1 MKIFKRIIIMLLI
14 AIIFL
19 GMSYYEHNYTRKD
32 CRVLAKCDG
41 ELTIIDSCGYEWYWY
56 ADNEKEWQLYSD
68 ININDTISIRMFD
81 NCTSGYIQDDE
92 ITKIILDK

>member
-1 MKIFKRIIIMLLI
+1 MKVFKRIIITLLI

-19 GMSYYEHNYTRKD
+19 GMNYYEHHYTRKD
-32 CRVLAKCDG
+32 CRVIAKCDG
-41 ELTIIDSCGYEWYWY
+41 ELTIVDGCGYEWCWY
-56 ADNEKEWQLYSD
+56 ADNGEEWKLYKD
-68 ININDTISIRMFD
+68 INIDDAISIRMFD